1 MSYHTRPYAIGAKS
15 VYEVCM
21 RLNLKEPY
29 CNRVSVKCTYC
40 CSIIYASEIVDLTT
54 FSENCE
60 TIVKQIKI
68 SKSLYIPNDFDTKD
82 SYIL

>member
-1 MSYHTRPYAIGAKS
+1 MSYHTRPITIGVKS
-15 VYEVCM
+15 LYQVCTKVM
-21 RLNLKEPY
+21 CKEPCY
-29 CNRVSVKCTYC
+29 NRDLVKCSYC

-68 SKSLYIPNDFDTKD
+68 SKSFYIPNDLDTKD
-82 SYIL
+82 SYSL